1 MPKHLPMSRPFK
13 LQMNKSPKF
22 LAPFLVLLS
31 LLVSLAATSV
41 SEEPIDSASPST
53 SPAAG
58 RTIMLGFDGADARTV
73 RELMAASPG
82 EYPTFEKLSR
92 EGTFAPL
99 EGVAPPESPV
109 SWAAINT
116 GQNPAKTGVP
126 GFVKRALKV
135 GEDEVDAMGT
145 PLPMVGHQK
154 TVERP
159 IGELDAGPIDV
170 ASLGSAPTRSDRLIT
185 LAPSNAEVVHA
196 LACFDRVVAC
206 EDSSDH
212 PPRTQEIPRLGPDL
226 GPDLD
231 RVAELEPDLVVS
243 SLSVPGMERIV
254 TGLRA
259 RALPQVV
266 LAPRSLGDVCA
277 DVRTVAA
284 LLGVPEAGVRVVA
297 DIDAQRAALEADRS
311 SDPVPV
317 YLEWWP
323 KPMFTPGID
332 CFSNELIALAGGRNV
347 FGDRPGSSLQ
357 IESEELLS
365 ANPGVCFV
373 SWCGVAE
380 AKLDPQ
386 NLIGRP
392 GLQSLSA
399 AQQGHV
405 YALDEQF
412 SGRPG
417 PRMLEAARRMATKI
431 RGL

>member
-1 MPKHLPMSRPFK
+1 MKKPEHQWETRLHLAVRLPSVPEAFADQPRAEAFE
-13 LQMNKSPKF
+13 LRFHDGRRGHVVCGLNRQQ
-22 LAPFLVLLS
+22 ADDV
-31 LLVSLAATSV
+31 AATDPDLAHAV
-41 SEEPIDSASPST
+41 RCWLVAR
-53 SPAAG
+53 G
-58 RTIMLGFDGADARTV
+58 ART
-73 RELMAASPG
+73 
-82 EYPTFEKLSR
+82 T
-92 EGTFAPL
+92 
-99 EGVAPPESPV
+99 
-109 SWAAINT
+109 
-116 GQNPAKTGVP
+116 
-126 GFVKRALKV
+126 ALR
-135 GEDEVDAMGT
+135 G
-145 PLPMVGHQK
+145 P
-154 TVERP
+154 R
-159 IGELDAGPIDV
+159 GELDAGPIDV

-196 LACFDRVVAC
+196 LECFDRVVAC

-357 IESEELLS
+357 IEPEELLS